1 MKSFNKIFLAAA
13 VLILILFAAA
23 NLFIYGLTFNESGR
37 PYRVEA
43 ERLAFEI
50 EKNGFE
56 SIDITEY
63 KYISGAEK
71 FGEGFYETDSDCIIK
86 EINGSLYRF
95 DYRTE
100 NTDNRSGLLL
110 AVNLVL
116 LLASAFITGVLIFVK
131 VKILAPF
138 ERLSELPV
146 ELSRGNLTVPLKESK
161 NRFFGKFMWGVNLLR
176 ENLEERKRRELEL
189 QKEKKT
195 LLLSLSHDI
204 KTPLSAIKLYAG
216 ALTKNLYK
224 DSEKQAEIARRINE
238 NADEIGEYLSEII
251 SASKEDFLS
260 LETKN
265 SEFYLSELINGIEDY
280 YGEKLAL
287 LKTEFSIA
295 KYENLL
301 LKGDPDRSTEVL
313 QNIIEN
319 AVKYGDGRRI
329 EISFSQEEECELI
342 TVKNSGGT
350 LSKSELPHIFESFWR
365 GSNAQKT
372 QGSGLGLYICRQL
385 MRKMN
390 GEIYAETNGEETAV
404 TAVFGLA

>member
-23 NLFIYGLTFNESGR
+23 NLLICGLTFNEGGR

-110 AVNLVL
+110 AVNIVL
-116 LLASAFITGVLIFVK
+116 LSASAFITGVLIFVK

-146 ELSRGNLTVPLKESK
+146 ELSRGNLTAPLKESK
-161 NRFFGKFMWGVNLLR
+161 NRFFGKFIWGVNLLR
-176 ENLEERKRRELEL
+176 ENMEERKRRELEL

-238 NADEIGEYLSEII
+238 NADEIGKYLSEII

-295 KYENLL
+295 RYENLL
-301 LKGDPDRSTEVL
+301 LKGDPDRSAEVL

-329 EISFSQEEECELI
+329 EISFSQEEDCELI

-365 GSNAQKT
+365 GSNAEKT

>member
-23 NLFIYGLTFNESGR
+23 NLLICGLTFNEGGR

-43 ERLAFEI
+43 ERLAYEI

-116 LLASAFITGVLIFVK
+116 LSASAFITGVLIFVK

-138 ERLSELPV
+138 ERLSELPG

-176 ENLEERKRRELEL
+176 ENLEEQKRRELEL
-189 QKEKKT
+189 QREKKT

-216 ALTKNLYK
+216 ALTRNLYA
-224 DSEKQAEIARRINE
+224 DSERQAEIVRRINE

-287 LKTEFSIA
+287 LKTEFSIS

-301 LKGDPDRSTEVL
+301 LKGDPDRSAEVL

-329 EISFSQEEECELI
+329 EISFSQEEDCELI

-365 GSNAQKT
+365 GSNAGKT

-404 TAVFGLA
+404 TVVFGLA

>member
-1 MKSFNKIFLAAA
+1 MKSFNKIFLAAV

-110 AVNLVL
+110 AVNIVL
-116 LLASAFITGVLIFVK
+116 LSASAFITGVLIFVK

-146 ELSRGNLTVPLKESK
+146 ELSRGNLTAPLKESK
-161 NRFFGKFMWGVNLLR
+161 NRFFGKFIWGVNLLR
-176 ENLEERKRRELEL
+176 ENLEEQKRRELEL

-301 LKGDPDRSTEVL
+301 LKGDPDRSAEVL

-329 EISFSQEEECELI
+329 EISFSQEEDCELI

>member
-1 MKSFNKIFLAAA
+1 MKSFNKIFLAAV

-110 AVNLVL
+110 AVNIVL
-116 LLASAFITGVLIFVK
+116 LSASAFITGVLIFVK

-146 ELSRGNLTVPLKESK
+146 ELSRGNLTAPLKESK
-161 NRFFGKFMWGVNLLR
+161 NRFFGKFIWGVNLLR
-176 ENLEERKRRELEL
+176 ENLEEQKRRELEL

-224 DSEKQAEIARRINE
+224 DSERQAEVARRINE

-295 KYENLL
+295 RYENLL
-301 LKGDPDRSTEVL
+301 LKGDPDRSAEVL

-329 EISFSQEEECELI
+329 EISFSQEEDCELI

-404 TAVFGLA
+404 TAVFGMA

>member
-95 DYRTE
+95 DYRAE
-100 NTDNRSGLLL
+100 NTDNRSVLLL

-146 ELSRGNLTVPLKESK
+146 ELSRGNLTAPLKESK
-161 NRFFGKFMWGVNLLR
+161 NRFFGKFIWGVNLLR

-224 DSEKQAEIARRINE
+224 DSERQAEVARRINE

-301 LKGDPDRSTEVL
+301 LKGDPDRSAEVL

-329 EISFSQEEECELI
+329 EISFSQEEDCELI

-404 TAVFGLA
+404 TAVFGMA

>member
-23 NLFIYGLTFNESGR
+23 NLLICGLTFNEGGR

-43 ERLAFEI
+43 ERLAYEI

-116 LLASAFITGVLIFVK
+116 ILASAFITGVLIFVK

-138 ERLSELPV
+138 ERLSELPG
-146 ELSRGNLTVPLKESK
+146 ELSQGNLTVPLKESQ

-176 ENLEERKRRELEL
+176 ENLEEQKRRELEL
-189 QKEKKT
+189 QREKKT

-216 ALTKNLYK
+216 ALTRNLYA

-265 SEFYLSELINGIEDY
+265 SEFYLSELIKGIEDY

-287 LKTEFSIA
+287 LKTEFSIS

-301 LKGDPDRSTEVL
+301 LKGDPDRSAEVL

-329 EISFSQEEECELI
+329 EISFSQEEDCELI

-350 LSKSELPHIFESFWR
+350 LSQSELPHIFESFWR
-365 GSNAQKT
+365 GSNAGKT

-404 TAVFGLA
+404 TVVFGMA

>member
-23 NLFIYGLTFNESGR
+23 NLFIYGLTFNEGGR

-95 DYRTE
+95 DYRAE

-110 AVNLVL
+110 AVNIVL
-116 LLASAFITGVLIFVK
+116 LSASAFITGVLIFVK

-138 ERLSELPV
+138 ERLSELPG
-146 ELSRGNLTVPLKESK
+146 ELSRGNLTAPLKESK
-161 NRFFGKFMWGVNLLR
+161 NRFFGKFIWGVNLLR
-176 ENLEERKRRELEL
+176 ENLEEQKRRELEL

-301 LKGDPDRSTEVL
+301 LKGDPDRSAEVL

-329 EISFSQEEECELI
+329 EISFSQEEDCELI

>member
-23 NLFIYGLTFNESGR
+23 NLLIYGLTFNEGGR

-95 DYRTE
+95 DYRAE
-100 NTDNRSGLLL
+100 NTDNRSVLLL

-146 ELSRGNLTVPLKESK
+146 ELSRGNLTAPLKESK
-161 NRFFGKFMWGVNLLR
+161 NRFFGKFIWGVNLLR

-224 DSEKQAEIARRINE
+224 DSERQAEVARRINE

-301 LKGDPDRSTEVL
+301 LKGDPDRSAEVL

-329 EISFSQEEECELI
+329 EISFSQEEDCELI

-404 TAVFGLA
+404 TVIFGMA